1 MRRNRKNMPEGR
13 QENIHR
19 MNENN
24 NNPKPNPNKKLGII
38 GLIAAVVIF
47 LFFSFFMNLV
57 RQSTNREITYNEF
70 MEMVEQGEVVSVSL
84 TDSRI
89 VVVPKK
95 QESPLYS
102 ISYYTGYVGDQEMV
116 AKLLAAGVTV
126 NARYRIPEPVF
137 YNFFWFIFCRLLGFG
152 S

>member
-70 MEMVEQGEVVSVSL
+70 MEMVEDRKSVV
-84 TDSRI
+84 
-89 VVVPKK
+89 
-95 QESPLYS
+95 
-102 ISYYTGYVGDQEMV
+102 
-116 AKLLAAGVTV
+116 
-126 NARYRIPEPVF
+126 
-137 YNFFWFIFCRLLGFG
+137 
-152 S
+152 